1 MNIEVKEAIEIIEN
15 ALMFYVEEGISSDK
29 KAQKIL
35 DKAWNIVKEKRNY
48 GYGYDDTNS
57 IAIVWEID
65 DIRNLRPDLTDDE
78 CMEVLDYTDRK
89 HDASLGVSWDTL
101 EWNADY
107 LFPVKE
113 EASNG

>member
-1 MNIEVKEAIEIIEN
+1 MNIEVKEAIEIVEN
-15 ALMFYVEEGISSDK
+15 ALSFYVEEGISSDK

-35 DKAWNIVKEKRNY
+35 DKSWNIVKEKRNY

-65 DIRNLRPDLTDDE
+65 DIRNIRPDLTDDE
-78 CMEVLDYTDRK
+78 CMEVLGYIDRK
-89 HDASLGVSWDTL
+89 HDATLGITYDTL
-101 EWNADY
+101 EWHCDY

>member
-1 MNIEVKEAIEIIEN
+1 MSNDNLTNQVSTALLDVEN
-15 ALMFYVEEGISSDK
+15 ALIFYVEEGISSDK

-35 DKAWNIVKEKRNY
+35 DKSWNIVKEKRNY

-89 HDASLGVSWDTL
+89 HDA
-101 EWNADY
+101 
-107 LFPVKE
+107 
-113 EASNG
+113 

>member
-1 MNIEVKEAIEIIEN
+1 MNIEVKEAIEIVEN
-15 ALMFYVEEGISSDK
+15 ALSFYVEEGIRSDK

-57 IAIVWEID
+57 IVVIWEID
-65 DIRNLRPDLTDDE
+65 DIKILRPDLTDDE
-78 CMEVLDYTDRK
+78 CMEVLDYTERK